1 MACEQSAGRAFCA
14 AMLLMGSATVAS
26 GQLHVDLELRRA
38 IGLADPVPVDVLEL
52 SRSDSGVTARLLNT
66 ATQAIVAVQVV
77 TGEPLADE
85 RFIEFMGLATQWGI
99 EWRPGQERVV
109 RLLTEGLSDAPVV
122 RVRAV
127 VLADG
132 AGYGDPRVVRA
143 IRRHFS
149 DLGAFAIDTLAN
161 LDVPVPASES
171 DLQALIDLVARARAR
186 APASDVDGESAYVI
200 ALTTLERLQGRD
212 MPGTARLERELD
224 HLRTTLRKQRDAARR
239 FPTQPPVR

>member
-1 MACEQSAGRAFCA
+1 MTREQSGGRAFCA

-85 RFIEFMGLATQWGI
+85 RFIEFMGVATQWGI

-127 VLADG
+127 VLAATRCPTG
-132 AGYGDPRVVRA
+132 SPR
-143 IRRHFS
+143 
-149 DLGAFAIDTLAN
+149 
-161 LDVPVPASES
+161 P
-171 DLQALIDLVARARAR
+171 
-186 APASDVDGESAYVI
+186 
-200 ALTTLERLQGRD
+200 
-212 MPGTARLERELD
+212 
-224 HLRTTLRKQRDAARR
+224 
-239 FPTQPPVR
+239 